1 MNKPDYCATGTRNDG
16 SRYVF
21 CVKKKKKRGELSK
34 DKKTVEPK
42 LRSEPPKKERSIRD
56 FFKKEEIKKN
66 LVVPRLKIDTM
77 IKEAEGEAD
86 EVSAFLKEMTEATTQ
101 SRKAKKLTSEEKF
114 INYAKKKQEEA
125 RKKADPEYIKKVDI
139 MIQKMRDDPVYK
151 RNAMKRIDESKKRRK
166 AAKKKKE
173 EEEYTPPLY
182 FGGDVS
188 EQKFIL

>member
-1 MNKPDYCATGTRNDG
+1 MAVKQKKIKVNNIMNKPDYCATGTRNDG

-34 DKKTVEPK
+34 DKKSVEPK
-42 LRSEPPKKERSIRD
+42 LRSEPPRSIRDLEPKLRSEPPRSIRD
-56 FFKKEEIKKN
+56 FFKKRQEEI
-66 LVVPRLKIDTM
+66 
-77 IKEAEGEAD
+77 
-86 EVSAFLKEMTEATTQ
+86 KEMTEATTQ
-101 SRKAKKLTSEEKF
+101 SRKAKKLTTEEKF
-114 INYAKKKQEEA
+114 LNYAKKKQEEA
-125 RKKADPEYIKKVDI
+125 RKKADPEYVKKVDI

-151 RNAMKRIDESKKRRK
+151 RRAMKAIDESKKK
-166 AAKKKKE
+166 KAKKKKE

>member
-1 MNKPDYCATGTRNDG
+1 MAVKQKKIKVNNIMNKPDYCATGTRNDG

-34 DKKTVEPK
+34 DKKSVEPK
-42 LRSEPPKKERSIRD
+42 LRSEPPRSIRD
-56 FFKKEEIKKN
+56 FFKKRQEEI
-66 LVVPRLKIDTM
+66 
-77 IKEAEGEAD
+77 
-86 EVSAFLKEMTEATTQ
+86 KEMTEATTQ
-101 SRKAKKLTSEEKF
+101 SRKAKKLTTEEKF
-114 INYAKKKQEEA
+114 LNYAKKKQEEA
-125 RKKADPEYIKKVDI
+125 RKKADPEYVKKVDI

-151 RNAMKRIDESKKRRK
+151 RRAMKAIDESKKK
-166 AAKKKKE
+166 KAKKKKE